1 VSCAICEKRREKRFC
16 PAVHG
21 RICSQCCGE
30 QREVTLD
37 CPSDCVYLEQARI
50 HEKPR
55 DFSELDQSAL
65 FSKIEIPEQ
74 FLYERQ
80 QLIMGLSYALARS
93 ARADRSL
100 RDSDLAAALTSVA
113 RRIETLVNS
122 GIHYDQA
129 VANPVQHSVIAELQ
143 KMLQEYQQTEQKHLG
158 YVRLRDSEVLR
169 ALVFLLRMALGRT
182 SGRPRSRAFIDF
194 LLAQFPESNRALA
207 GSEAAGSIIVP

>member
-1 VSCAICEKRREKRFC
+1 V
-16 PAVHG
+16 
-21 RICSQCCGE
+21 
-30 QREVTLD
+30 
-37 CPSDCVYLEQARI
+37 
-50 HEKPR
+50 
-55 DFSELDQSAL
+55 QSAK
-65 FSKIEIPEQ
+65 SA
-74 FLYERQ
+74 ERNASVQ
-80 QLIMGLSYALARS
+80 PYTGVYARNVAANSARSRSTAHPTVFTWNYALARS

>member
-1 VSCAICEKRREKRFC
+1 
-16 PAVHG
+16 
-21 RICSQCCGE
+21 
-30 QREVTLD
+30 
-37 CPSDCVYLEQARI
+37 LEQARI

-65 FSKIEIPEQ
+65 FSEIEIPEQ

-143 KMLQEYQQTEQKHLG
+143 KMLQEDQQTEQKHLG